1 MKYLQIIVLCE
12 GESDAIYLDII
23 FKKLIEK
30 NSDINLKFTSI
41 PIKGKTNFENK
52 KYIDKVKNIKLKF
65 QGESQV
71 LYVVDTDDVDTSK
84 EDLELLEK
92 ITEHVK
98 KQDWHF
104 VFFNRDIE
112 EVLNKKAD
120 RKKKMNEA
128 RSYTKKKF
136 NEVDKNNLKV
146 KNYLIRGTSNLF
158 SVISEKLGMKI

>member
-1 MKYLQIIVLCE
+1 MLK
-12 GESDAIYLDII
+12 
-23 FKKLIEK
+23 EK
-30 NSDINLKFTSI
+30 NPDINFKFTSI
-41 PIKGKTNFENK
+41 PIKGKTNFRDE
-52 KYIDKVKNIKLKF
+52 KYIDKVEKTKLKF

-120 RKKKMNEA
+120 RKKKMKEA
-128 RSYTKKKF
+128 RSYTEKKF
-136 NEVDKNNLKV
+136 YEVDKNNLKV
-146 KNYLIRGTSNLF
+146 RDYLIRGTSNLF
-158 SVISEKLGMKI
+158 SVISEEIEMKI

>member
-92 ITEHVK
+92 IAEYVK
-98 KQDWHF
+98 KQDWYF

-112 EVLNKKAD
+112 EVLNKKVD
-120 RKKKMNEA
+120 RKKKVNEA
-128 RSYTKKKF
+128 RNYTKKKF

-146 KNYLIRGTSNLF
+146 RDYLIRGTSNLF
-158 SVISEKLGMKI
+158 SVISEELGMKI

>member
-12 GESDAIYLDII
+12 GESDAIYLDMI
-23 FKKLIEK
+23 FKMLKEK
-30 NSDINLKFTSI
+30 NPDINFKFTSI

-52 KYIDKVKNIKLKF
+52 KYIDKVKNAKLKF

-120 RKKKMNEA
+120 RKKKMKEA
-128 RSYTKKKF
+128 RSYTEKKF
-136 NEVDKNNLKV
+136 YEVDKNNLKV
-146 KNYLIRGTSNLF
+146 RDYLIRGTSNLF
-158 SVISEKLGMKI
+158 SVILEELEMKI

>member
-1 MKYLQIIVLCE
+1 MRYLQIIVLCE
-12 GESDAIYLDII
+12 GESDAIYLDRI
-23 FKKLIEK
+23 FKMLKEK
-30 NSDINLKFTSI
+30 NIDINLKFTPIS
-41 PIKGKTNFENK
+41 IKGKTNFENK
-52 KYIDKVKNIKLKF
+52 KYIDKVKNVKLKF

-92 ITEHVK
+92 IAEYVK
-98 KQDWHF
+98 KQDQHF

-112 EVLNKKAD
+112 EVLNKNAD
-120 RKKKMNEA
+120 RKKKVNEA
-128 RSYTKKKF
+128 RSYAKKKF

-146 KNYLIRGTSNLF
+146 KNYLTRGTSNLF

>member
-92 ITEHVK
+92 IAEYVK

-120 RKKKMNEA
+120 RKKKMKEA
-128 RSYTKKKF
+128 RSYTEKKF
-136 NEVDKNNLKV
+136 YEVDKNNLKV
-146 KNYLIRGTSNLF
+146 RDYLIRGTSNLF
-158 SVISEKLGMKI
+158 SVISEELEMKI

>member
-23 FKKLIEK
+23 FKMLKEK
-30 NSDINLKFTSI
+30 NPDINLKFTSI
-41 PIKGKTNFENK
+41 SIKGKTNFRDE
-52 KYIDKVKNIKLKF
+52 KYVDKVERTKLKF

-71 LYVVDTDDVDTSK
+71 FCIVDTDDVDTSK
-84 EDLELLEK
+84 EDLELLKK
-92 ITEHVK
+92 IAEYVK

-120 RKKKMNEA
+120 RKKKINEA
-128 RSYTKKKF
+128 RSYSEKKF
-136 NEVDKNNLKV
+136 NEINKNNLTV
-146 KNYLIRGTSNLF
+146 KNYLTRGTSNLF

>member
-92 ITEHVK
+92 IAEHVK

-112 EVLNKKAD
+112 EVLNKNAD
-120 RKKKMNEA
+120 RKKKVNEL
-128 RSYTKKKF
+128 
-136 NEVDKNNLKV
+136 EVIQKRNLMK
-146 KNYLIRGTSNLF
+146 LI
-158 SVISEKLGMKI
+158 KII

>member
-92 ITEHVK
+92 IAEYVK

-112 EVLNKKAD
+112 EVLNKNAD
-120 RKKKMNEA
+120 RKKKVNEL
-128 RSYTKKKF
+128 
-136 NEVDKNNLKV
+136 EVIQKRNLMK
-146 KNYLIRGTSNLF
+146 LI
-158 SVISEKLGMKI
+158 KII

>member
-23 FKKLIEK
+23 FKMLKEK
-30 NSDINLKFTSI
+30 NPDINFKFTSI
-41 PIKGKTNFENK
+41 PIKGKTNFRDE
-52 KYIDKVKNIKLKF
+52 KYIDKVEKTKLKF

-104 VFFNRDIE
+104 VFFNRDFVELI
-112 EVLNKKAD
+112 NKKAD
-120 RKKKMNEA
+120 RKKKMKEA
-128 RSYTKKKF
+128 RSYTEKKF
-136 NEVDKNNLKV
+136 YEVDKNNLKV
-146 KNYLIRGTSNLF
+146 RDYLIRGTSNLF
-158 SVISEKLGMKI
+158 SVISEEIEMKI

>member
-12 GESDAIYLDII
+12 GESDTIYLDII
-23 FKKLIEK
+23 FKILKEK
-30 NSDINLKFTSI
+30 NSDINFKFTSI
-41 PIKGKTNFENK
+41 PIKGKTNFESK
-52 KYIDKVKNIKLKF
+52 KYVDKVEKTKLKF

-71 LYVVDTDDVDTSK
+71 LYIVDTDDMDTSK

-92 ITEHVK
+92 IAEYVK

-112 EVLNKKAD
+112 DVLNKKAD
-120 RKKKMNEA
+120 RKKKMKEA
-128 RSYTKKKF
+128 RSYTEKKF
-136 NEVDKNNLKV
+136 TEVDKNNLKV
-146 KNYLIRGTSNLF
+146 KNYLRRGTSNLF

>member
-23 FKKLIEK
+23 FKMLKEK
-30 NSDINLKFTSI
+30 NPDINFKFTSI
-41 PIKGKTNFENK
+41 PIKGKTNFRYE
-52 KYIDKVKNIKLKF
+52 KYIDKVEKTKLKF

-71 LYVVDTDDVDTSK
+71 LYVVDTDDIDTSK

-120 RKKKMNEA
+120 RKKKMKEA
-128 RSYTKKKF
+128 RSYTEKKF
-136 NEVDKNNLKV
+136 YEVDKNNLKV
-146 KNYLIRGTSNLF
+146 RDYLIRGTSNLF
-158 SVISEKLGMKI
+158 SVISEEIEMKI

>member
-92 ITEHVK
+92 IAEYVK

-120 RKKKMNEA
+120 RKKKINEA
-128 RSYTKKKF
+128 RRYTGKKF

-146 KNYLIRGTSNLF
+146 RDYLIRGTSNLF
-158 SVISEKLGMKI
+158 SVISEELGMKI

>member
-23 FKKLIEK
+23 FKMLKEK
-30 NSDINLKFTSI
+30 NPDINLKFTSI

-120 RKKKMNEA
+120 RKKKVNEA
-128 RSYTKKKF
+128 RSYSEKKF
-136 NEVDKNNLKV
+136 NQINKNNLTV
-146 KNYLIRGTSNLF
+146 KNYVTRGTSNLF
-158 SVISEKLGMKI
+158 SVISEELGMKI

>member
-65 QGESQV
+65 
-71 LYVVDTDDVDTSK
+71 
-84 EDLELLEK
+84 
-92 ITEHVK
+92 
-98 KQDWHF
+98 
-104 VFFNRDIE
+104 
-112 EVLNKKAD
+112 
-120 RKKKMNEA
+120 
-128 RSYTKKKF
+128 
-136 NEVDKNNLKV
+136 
-146 KNYLIRGTSNLF
+146 
-158 SVISEKLGMKI
+158 

>member
-120 RKKKMNEA
+120 RKKKMKEA
-128 RSYTKKKF
+128 RSYTEKKF
-136 NEVDKNNLKV
+136 YEVDKNNLKV
-146 KNYLIRGTSNLF
+146 RDYLTISSKKSPTS
-158 SVISEKLGMKI
+158 ISRE

>member
-92 ITEHVK
+92 IAEDVK

-112 EVLNKKAD
+112 EVLNKNAD
-120 RKKKMNEA
+120 RKKKVNEL
-128 RSYTKKKF
+128 
-136 NEVDKNNLKV
+136 EVIQKRNLMK
-146 KNYLIRGTSNLF
+146 LI
-158 SVISEKLGMKI
+158 KII

>member
-92 ITEHVK
+92 IAEYVK

-120 RKKKMNEA
+120 RKKKMKEA
-128 RSYTKKKF
+128 RSYTEKKF
-136 NEVDKNNLKV
+136 YEVDKNNLKV
-146 KNYLIRGTSNLF
+146 RDYLIRGTSNLF
-158 SVISEKLGMKI
+158 SVISEEIEMKI

>member
-12 GESDAIYLDII
+12 GESDTIYLDII
-23 FKKLIEK
+23 FKILKEK
-30 NSDINLKFTSI
+30 NSDINFKFTSI
-41 PIKGKTNFENK
+41 PIKGKTNFESK
-52 KYIDKVKNIKLKF
+52 KYVDKVEKTKLKF

-71 LYVVDTDDVDTSK
+71 LYIVDTDDMDTSK

-92 ITEHVK
+92 IAEYVK

-104 VFFNRDIE
+104 VFFSRDIE

-120 RKKKMNEA
+120 RKKKMKEA
-128 RSYTKKKF
+128 RSYTEKKF
-136 NEVDKNNLKV
+136 TEVDKNNLKV
-146 KNYLIRGTSNLF
+146 KNYLRRGTSNLF

>member
-23 FKKLIEK
+23 FKMLKEK
-30 NSDINLKFTSI
+30 NPEINLKFTSI
-41 PIKGKTNFENK
+41 PIKGKTNFRDE
-52 KYIDKVKNIKLKF
+52 KYIDKVEKTKLKF

-120 RKKKMNEA
+120 RKKKMKEA
-128 RSYTKKKF
+128 RSYTEKKF
-136 NEVDKNNLKV
+136 YEVDKNNLKV
-146 KNYLIRGTSNLF
+146 RDYLIRGTSNLF
-158 SVISEKLGMKI
+158 SVISEEIEMKI